1 MKDMQ
6 NLLFYL
12 DIAGDSLKL
21 TLNSVIGKCI
31 AILGIRGS
39 GKTNTATVLVEELLS
54 KSVPL
59 SIVDIDGE
67 YWGLQEKYDIV
78 RIGASD
84 DADIPLTLDE
94 MNKASIM
101 HLASTLAELSLK
113 EAISLILDLSEFIGQ
128 SIDLFLLAF
137 SRTLWE
143 VSRKVRRP
151 YFIIIEEAH
160 EFIPQGPGTPLK
172 EYLTR
177 IALRGRK
184 RGLGLI
190 LVSQRSAKVDKDVL
204 TQAELLFLHK
214 VVHPA
219 DLRVYKELLSLS
231 SSEVYAIVPK
241 LKVGEAIFYYQGRV
255 RKIRIRKQK
264 TFHAGY
270 TPIHIAR
277 KSVRIRNL
285 KEYILSYLKKKLIES
300 EAQGKHML
308 SLNKT
313 RYEPCG
319 LSKES
324 KMLYDPLLLSHTFKL
339 AFKVQYELARIL
351 SNSSKSLLLIFKI
364 LESEYPNWLSYKDL
378 EILTGYSRATL
389 YSVDLSKFLRLNLI
403 KKRRIGRE
411 IKFRSNLKEFIER
424 RVKDSSLCELIYKVL
439 KDILL
444 DIV

>member
-1 MKDMQ
+1 MR
-6 NLLFYL
+6 NILLYL
-12 DIAGDSLKL
+12 DIAEESLKL
-21 TLNSVIGKCI
+21 TLNDVIGKCI

-54 KSVPL
+54 KNVPL

-84 DADIPLTLDE
+84 DADISLTLDE
-94 MNKASIM
+94 MDKASIM
-101 HLASTLAELSLK
+101 NLASTLAELSLK
-113 EAISLILDLSEFIGQ
+113 EAIPLILDLGEFIGQ

-160 EFIPQGPGTPLK
+160 EFIPQGPRTPLK

-219 DLRVYKELLSLS
+219 DLRVYKELLPLS

-241 LKVGEAIFYYQGRV
+241 LKVGEALFYYQGKV
-255 RKIRIRKQK
+255 RKIRIRRQK

-270 TPIHIAR
+270 TPMHIAR
-277 KSVRIRNL
+277 KSTKIRNL
-285 KEYILSYLKKKLIES
+285 KEYILSHLKKKRTES
-300 EAQGKHML
+300 EAQDKYML
-308 SLNKT
+308 SLDKM
-313 RYEPCG
+313 RHESRSLP
-319 LSKES
+319 KES
-324 KMLYDPLLLSHTFKL
+324 KVLYDPSLLSQAFKL

-351 SNSSKSLLLIFKI
+351 SNSSKSSLVIFKM
-364 LESEYPNWLSYKDL
+364 LESEYPKWLSYKDL
-378 EILTGYSRATL
+378 EMLTGYSRTTL
-389 YSVDLSKFLRLNLI
+389 YSMDLSRFLRLNLI
-403 KKRRIGRE
+403 RRRRIGRE
-411 IKFRSNLKEFIER
+411 IRFRSNLKEFIEK
-424 RVKDSSLCELIYKVL
+424 RVKDHNLCELIYRVL
-439 KDILL
+439 RDILL
-444 DIV
+444 DVI